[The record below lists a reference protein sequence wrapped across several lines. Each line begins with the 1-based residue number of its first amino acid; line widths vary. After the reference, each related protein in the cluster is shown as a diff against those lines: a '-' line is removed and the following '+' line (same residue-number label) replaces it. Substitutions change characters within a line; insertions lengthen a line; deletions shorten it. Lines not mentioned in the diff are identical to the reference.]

1 MTSRRLM
8 GIGDSIMNLNNI
20 NYSTNNNISNISNIS
35 NILDKSSNTNST
47 FVTPNRYKIKP
58 VYNQYS
64 LIKRDVVN
72 RNRDK
77 LSINSRNL
85 STSISNNVS
94 KLTYNKYSEEK
105 GLVKYIR
112 TSPNK
117 ESIKIMNNADKI
129 LKDRENKQIMMN
141 HLVRSVFIK
150 KSNELNLENYKIK
163 LLIKKRN
170 EINDKLINIKNTIK
184 TSEKI
189 YERDYKKFLDF
200 VESNNES
207 QKEQELILN
216 KIKKITYETENE
228 YNKENTKNKKLQNDV
243 ENIIKQILVLKN
255 YGSFIHKVFKSDFLL
270 DKIPKI
276 EGKNYIKISDSIIEL
291 FENEKKK
298 NENNEENFNKI
309 LESENLLMEQFNEYE
324 ENLVNMIDEKENLN
338 SEIINIK
345 YGEKD
350 KIMKL
355 KNKKEELSKRLQSL
369 IEDKNRLIKTMKEYI
384 SPEYMDTILNYIL
397 ELAELLDLNISK
409 VLYKEKASEKYIP
422 IASQIND
429 EIKQK
434 EIIIN
439 ENIEQIENIIN
450 SKNEED
456 KLLIEEIISE
466 RKKAIKKQ
474 KLDEIIKQQ
483 NEALKLKNMKAIE
496 RAQRI
501 VIKGRKVLD
510 YPIIKTKKRKKLVT
524 TESNEDDYIYY
535 SSDEN

>member
-58 VYNQYS
+58 VYNHYS

-72 RNRDK
+72 RDRDK

-94 KLTYNKYSEEK
+94 KLTYNKYSDEK

-129 LKDRENKQIMMN
+129 LKDRENNHIMMN
-141 HLVRSVFIK
+141 HLVKSVFIK

-189 YERDYKKFLDF
+189 YEKDYKRFIDF

-270 DKIPKI
+270 DKIPKV
-276 EGKNYIKISDSIIEL
+276 EGKNYIKISDNIIEL
-291 FENEKKK
+291 FEKEEKK

-345 YGEKD
+345 FGEKD
-350 KIMKL
+350 KIIKL
-355 KNKKEELSKRLQSL
+355 KNKKEELNNRLQSL
-369 IEDKNRLIKTMKEYI
+369 IDDKNKLIKTMKEYI

-409 VLYKEKASEKYIP
+409 VLYKEKTSEKYIP
-422 IASQIND
+422 IATQISD
-429 EIKQK
+429 VIKQK

-474 KLDEIIKQQ
+474 KLDEIIKQK
-483 NEALKLKNMKAIE
+483 NEALKIKNMKAIE

-510 YPIIKTKKRKKLVT
+510 YPIIKTKKRKKLVIA
-524 TESNEDDYIYY
+524 ESNEDDYIYY

>member
-58 VYNQYS
+58 VYNHYS

-72 RNRDK
+72 RDRDK

-94 KLTYNKYSEEK
+94 KLTYNKYSDEK

-129 LKDRENKQIMMN
+129 LKDRENNHIMMN
-141 HLVRSVFIK
+141 HLVKSVFIK

-189 YERDYKKFLDF
+189 YEKDYKRFIDF

-270 DKIPKI
+270 DKIPKV
-276 EGKNYIKISDSIIEL
+276 EGKNYIKISDNIIEL
-291 FENEKKK
+291 FEKEEKK

-345 YGEKD
+345 FGEKD
-350 KIMKL
+350 KIIKL
-355 KNKKEELSKRLQSL
+355 KNKKEELDNRLQSL
-369 IEDKNRLIKTMKEYI
+369 IDDKNKLIKTMKEYI

-409 VLYKEKASEKYIP
+409 VLYKEKTSEKYIP
-422 IASQIND
+422 IATQISD
-429 EIKQK
+429 VIKQK

-450 SKNEED
+450 SKNKED

-474 KLDEIIKQQ
+474 KLDEIIKQK
-483 NEALKLKNMKAIE
+483 NEALKIKNMKAIE

-510 YPIIKTKKRKKLVT
+510 YPIIKTKKRKKLVIA
-524 TESNEDDYIYY
+524 ESNEDDYIYY

>member
-58 VYNQYS
+58 VYNHYS

-72 RNRDK
+72 RDRDK

-94 KLTYNKYSEEK
+94 KLTYNKYSDEK

-129 LKDRENKQIMMN
+129 LKDRENNHIMMN
-141 HLVRSVFIK
+141 HLVKSVFIK

-189 YERDYKKFLDF
+189 YEKDYKRFIDF

-270 DKIPKI
+270 DKIPKV
-276 EGKNYIKISDSIIEL
+276 EGKNYIKISDNIIEL
-291 FENEKKK
+291 FEKEEKK

-309 LESENLLMEQFNEYE
+309 LESENLLMEQFNESE

-345 YGEKD
+345 FGEKD
-350 KIMKL
+350 KIIKL
-355 KNKKEELSKRLQSL
+355 KNKKEELNNRLQSL
-369 IEDKNRLIKTMKEYI
+369 IDDKNKLIKTMKEYI

-409 VLYKEKASEKYIP
+409 VLYKEKTSEKYIP
-422 IASQIND
+422 ISTQISD
-429 EIKQK
+429 VIKQK

-474 KLDEIIKQQ
+474 KLDEIIKQK
-483 NEALKLKNMKAIE
+483 NEALKIKNMKAIE

-510 YPIIKTKKRKKLVT
+510 YPIIKTKKRKKLVIA
-524 TESNEDDYIYY
+524 ESNEDDYIYY

>member
-20 NYSTNNNISNISNIS
+20 NYSTNNNISNISNI
-35 NILDKSSNTNST
+35 LDKSSNTNST

-58 VYNQYS
+58 VYNHYS

-72 RNRDK
+72 RDRDK

-94 KLTYNKYSEEK
+94 KLTYNKYSDEK

-129 LKDRENKQIMMN
+129 LKDRENNHIMMN
-141 HLVRSVFIK
+141 HLVKSVFIK

-189 YERDYKKFLDF
+189 YEKDYKRFIDF

-270 DKIPKI
+270 DKIPKV
-276 EGKNYIKISDSIIEL
+276 EGKNYIKISDNIIEL
-291 FENEKKK
+291 FEKEEKK

-345 YGEKD
+345 FGEKD
-350 KIMKL
+350 KIIKL
-355 KNKKEELSKRLQSL
+355 KNKKEELDNRLQSL
-369 IEDKNRLIKTMKEYI
+369 IDDKNKLIKTMKEYI

-397 ELAELLDLNISK
+397 EFAELLDLNISK
-409 VLYKEKASEKYIP
+409 VLYKEKTSEKYIP
-422 IASQIND
+422 ISTQISD
-429 EIKQK
+429 VIKQK

-474 KLDEIIKQQ
+474 KLDEIIKQK
-483 NEALKLKNMKAIE
+483 NEALKIKNMKAIE

-510 YPIIKTKKRKKLVT
+510 YPIIKTKKRKKLVIA
-524 TESNEDDYIYY
+524 ESNEDDYIYY

>member
-58 VYNQYS
+58 VYNHYS

-72 RNRDK
+72 RDRDK

-94 KLTYNKYSEEK
+94 KLAYNKYSDEK

-129 LKDRENKQIMMN
+129 LKDRENNHIMMN
-141 HLVRSVFIK
+141 HLVKSVFIK

-189 YERDYKKFLDF
+189 YEKDYKRFIDF

-270 DKIPKI
+270 DKIPKV
-276 EGKNYIKISDSIIEL
+276 EGKNYIKISDNIIEL
-291 FENEKKK
+291 FEKEEKK

-324 ENLVNMIDEKENLN
+324 EDLVNMIDEKENLN

-345 YGEKD
+345 FGEKD
-350 KIMKL
+350 KIIKL
-355 KNKKEELSKRLQSL
+355 KNKKEELNNRLQSL
-369 IEDKNRLIKTMKEYI
+369 IDDKNKLIKTMKEYI

-409 VLYKEKASEKYIP
+409 VLYKEKTSEKYIS
-422 IASQIND
+422 IVTQISD
-429 EIKQK
+429 VIKQK

-474 KLDEIIKQQ
+474 KLDEIIKQK
-483 NEALKLKNMKAIE
+483 NEALKIKNMKAIE

-510 YPIIKTKKRKKLVT
+510 YPIIKTKKRKKLVIA
-524 TESNEDDYIYY
+524 ESNEDDYIYY

>member
-1 MTSRRLM
+1 MTSRSLM
-8 GIGDSIMNLNNI
+8 GIGDSIMNLKNI

-47 FVTPNRYKIKP
+47 FVTPNRYQIKP
-58 VYNQYS
+58 IYNHYS
-64 LIKRDVVN
+64 LIKKDIFNKDRP
-72 RNRDK
+72 
-77 LSINSRNL
+77 SINSRNL
-85 STSISNNVS
+85 SSSISNNVT
-94 KLTYNKYSEEK
+94 KLTYKKYNDEK
-105 GLVKYIR
+105 GLIKYIR

-117 ESIKIMNNADKI
+117 ESIKIINNADKI
-129 LKDRENKQIMMN
+129 LKDRKNNLINMN
-141 HLVRSVFIK
+141 QLVKSVVIK
-150 KSNELNLENYKIK
+150 KSNEVNLENYKIK
-163 LLIKKRN
+163 LIINKRN

-255 YGSFIHKVFKSDFLL
+255 YGSSIHKVFKSDFLL

-309 LESENLLMEQFNEYE
+309 LESENLLMEQFSKYE

-409 VLYKEKASEKYIP
+409 VLYKEKAPEKYIP

>member
-1 MTSRRLM
+1 MTSKRLM

-20 NYSTNNNISNISNIS
+20 NSSTNNNISNIS

-47 FVTPNRYKIKP
+47 FVTPNRNKIKP
-58 VYNQYS
+58 IYNHYS
-64 LIKRDVVN
+64 LIKRDVIN
-72 RNRDK
+72 RDRDK

-85 STSISNNVS
+85 SSSISNNVS
-94 KLTYNKYSEEK
+94 KLTYNKYSDEK

-129 LKDRENKQIMMN
+129 LKERKNNFIMMN
-141 HLVRSVFIK
+141 HLVKSVFIK

-163 LLIKKRN
+163 LLINKRK

-189 YERDYKKFLDF
+189 YENDYKRFLDF
-200 VESNNES
+200 VESNNVS

-216 KIKKITYETENE
+216 KIKKITYETEIE

-243 ENIIKQILVLKN
+243 EHIIKKILVLKN

-270 DKIPKI
+270 DKIPKV
-276 EGKNYIKISDSIIEL
+276 EGKNYIKISDNIIEI

-355 KNKKEELSKRLQSL
+355 ENKKEELSNRLQSL
-369 IEDKNRLIKTMKEYI
+369 IDDKNRLIKTMKEYI

-397 ELAELLDLNISK
+397 ELAELLNLNISK
-409 VLYKEKASEKYIP
+409 VFYKEKASQYYIP
-422 IASQIND
+422 ITSQIINT
-429 EIKQK
+429 IKQK
-434 EIIIN
+434 EIKIN

-450 SKNEED
+450 SENEGD

-466 RKKAIKKQ
+466 RKKTIKKQ

-501 VIKGRKVLD
+501 VIKGRKVLT